1 MIQII
6 LHFKKKTKLLDLP
19 IRFQFVP
26 KKPSMKLQSRQLFH
40 RQYRGGKKMRRMD
53 KEQAVI
59 EQLTLTDFKMWD
71 STTLNT
77 FNNYSKIMI
86 NIIKIANKTKQ

>member
-1 MIQII
+1 
-6 LHFKKKTKLLDLP
+6 
-19 IRFQFVP
+19 
-26 KKPSMKLQSRQLFH
+26 
-40 RQYRGGKKMRRMD
+40 MRRMD